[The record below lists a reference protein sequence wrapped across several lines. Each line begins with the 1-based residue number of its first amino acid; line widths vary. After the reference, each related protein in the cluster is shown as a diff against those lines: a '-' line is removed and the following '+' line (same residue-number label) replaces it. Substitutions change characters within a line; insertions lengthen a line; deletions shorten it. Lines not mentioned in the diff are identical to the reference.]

1 MKITAEFTAET
12 EAYFRKKEW
21 LMLNEVVLSFAKA
34 GEGNMNFVARVSTN
48 QGSFIVK
55 QSRAYVEKYPQVPA
69 PIERIEVENAFYEL
83 VSVSETLKGFSPEII
98 AFDKANHTLVMADL
112 GQASDYT
119 GLYSKDIEIGKEEI
133 KNLMTYLTALHSLE
147 PKTFLD
153 NSKMKELNHEHIFNY
168 PFLEENGFDLDT
180 VQDGLQ
186 DLAMV
191 YKTNELLK
199 KKATLL
205 GERYLSNGSTLLHG
219 DYYPGSWL
227 NTERGLKVIDPE
239 FGFMGDAEFDLA
251 VMLAHFKMAGVEESL
266 ISFTLQEYQSR
277 RSLNRK
283 ILNQYIGIESLRRLI
298 GLAQL
303 PLNISLERKKALL
316 DEAVALVMNK

>member
-1 MKITAEFTAET
+1 MKITAAFTAET
-12 EAYFRKKEW
+12 EAYFRKKGW
-21 LMLNEVVLSFAKA
+21 LKPKEEVISFAKA

-48 QGSFIVK
+48 HGSFIVK
-55 QSRAYVEKYPQVPA
+55 QSRDYVEKYQQVPA

-168 PFLEENGFDLDT
+168 PFLEENGFDLDS
-180 VQDGLQ
+180 VQEGLQ

-205 GERYLSNGSTLLHG
+205 GERYLSNGITLLHG

-239 FGFMGDAEFDLA
+239 FGFMGDAEFDLG
-251 VMLAHFKMAGVEESL
+251 VMLAHFKMSDVDEAL
-266 ISFTLQEYQSR
+266 INFTLEEYKTR
-277 RSLNRK
+277 RTVDLTL
-283 ILNQYIGIESLRRLI
+283 LNQYIGIEILRRLI

-303 PLNISLERKKALL
+303 PLGLSLDRKKALL
-316 DEAVALVMNK
+316 NEAEALVLNK